1 MRQHWSLDP
10 TVTFLNHGSFGAT
23 PRAVQ
28 AAQTRWREHIEAEPV
43 RFFVEELAPAL
54 DHARAR
60 LGAFI
65 NADPADLALIPNATH
80 GVATV
85 LANLAEPDY
94 RRAAGIAIEPGDELL
109 FASHEYPAC
118 INQLRQLARRT
129 GATARMVRLEF
140 PIASPAT
147 VIETIQ
153 RSITPRTRLVLL
165 SHVTSPTALVLPI
178 RQLVPDLERRGIAC
192 IVDGAHAPGFVDER
206 SGGLDLATLGPSFYT
221 ANCHKW
227 ICSPKGSAFLH
238 VRRDRQ
244 TGFRPLA
251 LSNNAES
258 PKPGRSQFL
267 TEFDY
272 LGTTDPTS
280 VLCIPDAIDT
290 LASLVPSGWAGVI
303 ATNHGLALEARD
315 LLCRELGLM
324 PPAPESMLGSMATLE
339 LPPARSAEH
348 AQRLAARPTRY
359 ADALQDALLDRH
371 KMQLPV
377 WAIPA
382 ELTPGRPPRRLFRI
396 SAQLYNTIDQYQ
408 RLAAALRE
416 ELARENALA

>member
-10 TVTFLNHGSFGAT
+10 GVTFLNHGSFGAT

-28 AAQTRWREHIEAEPV
+28 AAQTRWRERIESEPV

-54 DHARAR
+54 DHVRAR
-60 LGAFI
+60 LGAFV
-65 NADPADLALIPNATH
+65 NTDPAELALIPNATH

-94 RRAAGIAIEPGDELL
+94 CRAAGIAIEPGDELL
-109 FASHEYPAC
+109 FASHEYQAC

-129 GATARMVRLEF
+129 GATSRMVRLEF
-140 PIASPAT
+140 PIASPEAALS
-147 VIETIQ
+147 TIHNA
-153 RSITPRTRLVLL
+153 ITPRTKLALL
-165 SHVTSPTALVLPI
+165 SHVTSPTALILPI

-206 SGGLDLATLGPSFYT
+206 SGGLDLAVLGASFYT

-244 TGFRPLA
+244 AGFRPLA

-272 LGTTDPTS
+272 LGTTDPTA

-290 LASLVPSGWAGVI
+290 LASLAAGGWPSVI
-303 ATNHGLALEARD
+303 ATNRRLALDARNV
-315 LLCRELGLM
+315 LCRELGLT
-324 PPAPESMLGSMATLE
+324 PPAPEAMLGSMATLE
-339 LPPARSAEH
+339 LPPPRSAEH
-348 AQRLAARPTRY
+348 AHRLAARPTRY

-371 KMQLPV
+371 RLQLPV

-382 ELTPGRPPRRLFRI
+382 ELTPGRPTRRLFRI
-396 SAQLYNTIDQYQ
+396 SAQLYNTIDEYE
-408 RLAAALRE
+408 RLAHAMRE
-416 ELARENALA
+416 ELARENALG